1 MYINLMILSSIFVIL
16 FYMNYIWD
24 NIDLYLDKEQITSF
38 LKLDGIDMQTPDLLK
53 KIKKRKNSYSSLNL
67 INKGSYILDI
77 GCGLG
82 EDCLELAELTGEQ
95 GKVVGIDISNII
107 TKEATNVSI
116 THKINNVRYQ
126 TMDAHQL
133 EYQDNVFDIVCIK
146 RSLQH
151 MVSPQN
157 VLSEALR
164 VLKNNGL
171 IIIIEPDRGSVILN
185 HSDRQ
190 LTRMVM
196 TYTEEVVR
204 NPWIGRQLKQLL
216 PKERFSQLKITFDS
230 DVLTTYSAINNNFG
244 LEKAVT
250 QITKMK
256 LLSNEQADN
265 WLNILKEMDEREQ
278 LFCSTTQFIA
288 IGIKK

>member
-1 MYINLMILSSIFVIL
+1 
-16 FYMNYIWD
+16 
-24 NIDLYLDKEQITSF
+24 
-38 LKLDGIDMQTPDLLK
+38 
-53 KIKKRKNSYSSLNL
+53 
-67 INKGSYILDI
+67 
-77 GCGLG
+77 
-82 EDCLELAELTGEQ
+82 
-95 GKVVGIDISNII
+95 
-107 TKEATNVSI
+107 
-116 THKINNVRYQ
+116 
-126 TMDAHQL
+126 
-133 EYQDNVFDIVCIK
+133 
-146 RSLQH
+146 

-288 IGIKK
+288 TGIKKIIQQQMNY